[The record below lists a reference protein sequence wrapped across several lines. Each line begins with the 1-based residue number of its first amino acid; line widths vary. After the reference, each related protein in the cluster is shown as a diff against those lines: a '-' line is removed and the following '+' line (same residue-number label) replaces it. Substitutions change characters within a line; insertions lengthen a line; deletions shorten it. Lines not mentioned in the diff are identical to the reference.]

1 MTTALAGT
9 PRPRHDFLYWEFHEG
24 GFKQAVRID
33 DWKAVRL
40 APSKPLELYD
50 LKTDLGETHNVA
62 ADHPDV
68 VARIEAYL
76 KTARTE

>member
-1 MTTALAGT
+1 MI
-9 PRPRHDFLYWEFHEG
+9 G
-24 GFKQAVRID
+24 GPGGGLWVASANPPEDWIATIDRIG

-40 APSKPLELYD
+40 APTQPLELYD
-50 LKTDLGETHNVA
+50 LKADRGETHNVA

-76 KTARTE
+76 KTARTEQANK